1 MSQKVPLP
9 GAIARIAPKV
19 HVRMGLTR
27 TADGRLVSRSEAT
40 SRRGNAWPTGQL
52 GVHNDPVG
60 PQSIHDTRKDA
71 LAAGREVTQGSL
83 PMQTAVSAANDV
95 DIVVVD
101 IELPSLG
108 AEYEHAVKEFAQQ
121 LPVLLVTAQHDQF
134 EQRARSLLQA
144 YPLPDPLGDAHLANF
159 RDELLARQRYLQTVP
174 CWTSKDV
181 ADAARHV
188 NKNASS
194 TAHRWK
200 SDGKIF
206 AIPAA
211 GKRDVYPAFQ
221 FKDGKPR
228 EVITELLKI
237 LEEARTP
244 WEIAQWFV
252 AANGWLDGDRPID
265 LLDDPKSRDLLIDA
279 AQQEVATNVG

>member
-1 MSQKVPLP
+1 M
-9 GAIARIAPKV
+9 
-19 HVRMGLTR
+19 HT
-27 TADGRLVSRSEAT
+27 
-40 SRRGNAWPTGQL
+40 
-52 GVHNDPVG
+52 
-60 PQSIHDTRKDA
+60 
-71 LAAGREVTQGSL
+71 
-83 PMQTAVSAANDV
+83 VSAPNDV
-95 DIVVVD
+95 DIVVLD

-108 AEYEHAVKEFAQQ
+108 AEYEHAVKKFAEQ
-121 LPVLLVTAQHDQF
+121 LPVLLVTAQRDQF

-144 YPLPDPLGDAHLANF
+144 YPLPDPLGDAHLVNY
-159 RDELLARQRYLQTVP
+159 RDELLARQHYLKSVP

-228 EVITELLKI
+228 EVIAELLKV

-252 AANGWLDGDRPID
+252 AANSWLDGDRPID
-265 LLDDPKSRDLLIDA
+265 LLDDPESRDLLIDA
-279 AQQEVATNVG
+279 AEQEVATNVG